1 MSLKQIMDEQPITVD
16 LLRHGEPEGGSKYR
30 GQLDDPLSELG
41 WKQMRQSISN
51 HQPWSAVVSS
61 PLSRCALFAK
71 ETSDQLALKL
81 TFEPRF
87 KEISF
92 GDWEGFTAKE
102 LLETEPKKLQNYWD
116 NPFKNPPPNGETL
129 ADFQLRIITAWDE
142 LIERH
147 RGQHILLIGHAGMMR
162 IILLNVLQMPLEH
175 LFRLEIPHAGIA
187 RVQIDGK
194 RGQTFPRLKFFS
206 KLP

>member
-1 MSLKQIMDEQPITVD
+1 MENQPITID

-41 WKQMRQSISN
+41 WQQMRKSISS
-51 HQPWSAVVSS
+51 HQPWNQIVSS
-61 PLSRCALFAK
+61 PLSRCALFAQ

-81 TFEPRF
+81 DFEPRF
-87 KEISF
+87 KEIGF
-92 GDWEGFTAKE
+92 GDWEGFTANE
-102 LLETEPKKLQNYWD
+102 LLKSQPEKLKAYWD
-116 NPFKNPPPNGETL
+116 NPFQNPPPNGETL
-129 ADFQLRIITAWDE
+129 SDFQIRILTAWDE
-142 LIERH
+142 LIERY
-147 RGQHILLIGHAGMMR
+147 RGQHLLLIGHAGMMR
-162 IILLNVLQMPLEH
+162 IILLHVLQMPLEH

-194 RGQTFPRLKFFS
+194 RGQTFPRLKFFD